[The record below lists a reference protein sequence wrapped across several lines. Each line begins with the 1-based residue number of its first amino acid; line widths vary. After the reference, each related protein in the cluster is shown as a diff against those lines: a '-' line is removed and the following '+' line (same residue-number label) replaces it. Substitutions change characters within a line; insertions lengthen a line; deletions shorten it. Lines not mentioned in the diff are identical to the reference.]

1 MAYQKLQAYRALEV
15 YKTNAIEAYPDPSR
29 MATFGANSS
38 VTANKLVATSGDF
51 INNKIEAG
59 YIIANTTDGSYAII
73 EAVDSATTLSLS
85 VDIFTTTPAKY
96 RIYSQ
101 LAKEPCLLY
110 VGTAGTVDVDTAG
123 GDSQIEFVNIG
134 NATFLPVQV
143 KRVNAAST
151 ASNFIALW

>member
-1 MAYQKLQAYRALEV
+1 MAYQKLQAYRALKV
-15 YKTNAIEAYPDPSR
+15 YKTSAIEAYPDPAR
-29 MATFGANSS
+29 MATFGANTS
-38 VTANKLVATSGDF
+38 VTANKLVATGGDF
-51 INNKIEAG
+51 ITNKIKPG
-59 YIIANTTDGSYAII
+59 YIVANTTAGSYAII

-85 VDIFTTTPAKY
+85 VDIFTATPEKY

-123 GDSQIEFVNIG
+123 GDTQIDFLNVG
-134 NATFLPVQV
+134 NATFLPIQV

>member
-15 YKTNAIEAYPDPSR
+15 YKTNAIEAFPDPAR
-29 MATFGANSS
+29 MATFGANTS
-38 VTANKLVATSGDF
+38 VTANKLNATSGDF
-51 INNKIEAG
+51 INNNIKAG
-59 YIIANTTDGSYAII
+59 YIVANTTAGSYAIV
-73 EAVDSATTLSLS
+73 ERVNSATQLTLSA
-85 VDIFTTTPAKY
+85 DIFTATPEKY

>member
-1 MAYQKLQAYRALEV
+1 MAYQKLQGYRALEV
-15 YKTNAIEAYPDPSR
+15 YKTNAIESYPDPNR
-29 MATFGANSS
+29 LATFGTNSS
-38 VTANKLVATSGDF
+38 VTADKLVATSGDF

-85 VDIFTTTPAKY
+85 VDIFTGTAKKY

-101 LAKEPCLLY
+101 LSKEPCLLY
-110 VGTAGTVDVDTAG
+110 IGTAGVVDVDTAG